1 MSQASHY
8 PTTADRS
15 FAAPAAGVT
24 TTPAYQAFATLY
36 TWYIVLPIVAGADKF
51 FHLLCNWDMYLAP
64 RVTEILDR
72 TIHMSGHTFMLIV
85 GVIEIIAGVLV
96 AFVPRVGAIVVG
108 LWLIGIIVNLMLFP
122 GFFDV
127 AVRDFGLAL
136 GAFALA
142 MLSRQ
147 FSRWPATTR

>member
-8 PTTADRS
+8 PATGHAV
-15 FAAPAAGVT
+15 AAPRAVIT
-24 TTPAYQAFATLY
+24 TQPAYQAFATLY

-51 FHLLCNWDMYLAP
+51 FHVLVNWDMYLAP
-64 RVTEILDR
+64 KVTEILTR
-72 TIHMSGHTFMLIV
+72 MAHVSGHTFMLVV
-85 GVIEIIAGVLV
+85 GVIEIIAGILV
-96 AFVPRVGAIVVG
+96 AFWPRVGGIVVG
-108 LWLIGIIVNLMLFP
+108 LWLIGIVVNLMLHP

-142 MLSRQ
+142 MLSRE
-147 FSRWPATTR
+147 FSRGPSFSR